1 MGLPNCGYLAD
12 YSIKIAQSHF
22 IVSVNPEGF
31 IDVCNLIKKAFPD
44 VDCVE
49 HKHRISLRNEHTIT
63 ISGSIPNLSELE
75 QFLDLLGN
83 CITIDTSLDECH
95 ALSPHMLA
103 NEDDNLFRSKMGE
116 LVYRAKYQS
125 DPIAVKK
132 IAARLTEFIVAH
144 PKYVK
149 AEFIVA
155 APPSERRRTVDLPRQ
170 LARQVASSMGK
181 NLLLAVKTRDTGPNK
196 ELLQYRDVGLL
207 KKNVQ
212 DSIRID
218 ETIPNSTILALD
230 DLCGSGMT
238 LEELGRACRDAGA
251 IEVLGLVVTKDAT
264 LLQGGINLSE
274 GPWYEQ

>member
-1 MGLPNCGYLAD
+1 MGLPNCGYLAEC
-12 YSIKIAQSHF
+12 SIKVEQSQF
-22 IVSVNPEGF
+22 IVSLTPKGY
-31 IDVCNLIKKAFPD
+31 IDVCSLIEKAFPD
-44 VDCVE
+44 VKCVV
-49 HKHRISLRNEHTIT
+49 HKGRISLRSEHTIA
-63 ISGSIPNLSELE
+63 ISGSIPNPSELE

-83 CITIDTSLDECH
+83 CLTIDTSLDECH

-125 DPIAVKK
+125 DPTAVKK
-132 IAARLTEFIVAH
+132 ITASLIEFIEAH
-144 PKYVK
+144 PKYVR

-170 LARQVASSMGK
+170 LAKRVASSMGK
-181 NLLLAVKTRDTGPNK
+181 KLVLAKKTRDTGPNK
-196 ELLQYRDVGLL
+196 ELLQYGDVSLL

-238 LEELGRACRDAGA
+238 LEELGRACRAAGA

-274 GPWYEQ
+274 GPWHEQ